1 MKTYSLY
8 LAWLVTLAGLIFSLV
23 LSNIYHW
30 PICHLCW
37 YQRMCLYPLVVI
49 LGIACFRE
57 DTRISLYTL
66 PLTIIGGLLA
76 LYQYLEQMIP
86 GFAPIDVCGS
96 GPSCSDVHM
105 KLLGFI
111 TLPFISMV
119 GFVVISILLFF
130 GLRFKPRKSFP
141 YS

>member
-1 MKTYSLY
+1 MKTVSLY
-8 LAWLVTLAGLIFSLV
+8 LAWLITLTGLIFSLV

-37 YQRMCLYPLVVI
+37 YQRMCLYPLVII

-57 DTRISLYTL
+57 DTRISIYTL
-66 PLTIIGGLLA
+66 PLTIVGALLA

-105 KLLGFI
+105 KLLDFI
-111 TLPFISMV
+111 TLPLISMV
-119 GFVVISILLFF
+119 GFLLISLF
-130 GLRFKPRKSFP
+130 LSTSLIYRSK
-141 YS
+141 

>member
-8 LAWLVTLAGLIFSLV
+8 FAWLCTLAGLLLSLV
-23 LSNIYHW
+23 LSNMYHW

-37 YQRMCLYPLVVI
+37 YQRMCLYPLVLI

-57 DTRISLYTL
+57 DRHVGIYAIPLSL
-66 PLTIIGGLLA
+66 IGAALA

-96 GPSCSDVHM
+96 GPNCSSIHM

-111 TLPFISMV
+111 TLPFISLL
-119 GFVVISILLFF
+119 GFVLIALL
-130 GLRFKPRKSFP
+130 LYRSTDKVMEHN
-141 YS
+141 Y

>member
-8 LAWLVTLAGLIFSLV
+8 LAWLLSIAGLILSLV
-23 LSNIYHW
+23 LSNIYQW

-37 YQRMCLYPLVVI
+37 YQRMCLYPLVLI

-57 DTRISLYTL
+57 DHQIGIYSI
-66 PLTIIGGLLA
+66 PLTLVGGVLA

-96 GPSCSDVHM
+96 GPSCSNIHM

-111 TLPFISMV
+111 TLPLISLSGFIL
-119 GFVVISILLFF
+119 IAILLWIAM
-130 GLRFKPRKSFP
+130 RDK
-141 YS
+141 